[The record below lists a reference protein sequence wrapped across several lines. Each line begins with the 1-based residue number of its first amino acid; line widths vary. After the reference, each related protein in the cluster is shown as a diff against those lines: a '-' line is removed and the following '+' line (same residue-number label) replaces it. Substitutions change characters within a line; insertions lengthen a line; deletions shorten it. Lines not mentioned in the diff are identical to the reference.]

1 MIMKPGNIHKPKRGD
16 FLISEPFMNDP
27 NFGRTVVYL
36 CEHNEEGSFGFI
48 INRPTEVKVCDIL
61 DIAEFCNEKVF
72 VGGPVEQNTLHFI
85 LRGDKGIEGS
95 VEIADNIFWG
105 GNFDQLLSK
114 MENKVIA
121 GQDIRFFVGY
131 SGWSDGQLDTEMG
144 EGSWIVQKKPD
155 PSLLFDLESEQ
166 QWREVLRS
174 MGGEFKV
181 IANYPTDPRLN

>member
-1 MIMKPGNIHKPKRGD
+1 MLMKPENIQKPKRGD

-27 NFGRTVVYL
+27 IFGRTVVYL
-36 CEHNEEGSFGFI
+36 CEHNDDGSFGFI
-48 INRPTEVKVCDIL
+48 INRPTEVKVSDIL
-61 DIAEFCNEKVF
+61 DIATFCNETVF

-95 VEIADNIFWG
+95 VEIAEDIYWG
-105 GNFDQLLSK
+105 GNFDHLLSK
-114 MENKVIA
+114 IENKVIA
-121 GQDIRFFVGY
+121 SEDVRFFVGY
-131 SGWSDGQLDTEMG
+131 SGWSDGQLDAEME
-144 EGSWIVQKKPD
+144 EGFWIVQKKPN

-181 IANYPTDPRLN
+181 IANYPIDPRLN

>member
-1 MIMKPGNIHKPKRGD
+1 MKPSNIHNPKRGD

-85 LRGDKGIEGS
+85 LRGNKGIEGS

-105 GNFDQLLSK
+105 GNFEHLLSK
-114 MENKVIA
+114 LENKVIPS
-121 GQDIRFFVGY
+121 QDIRFFVGY
-131 SGWSDGQLDTEMG
+131 SGWSDGQLDNELE
-144 EGSWIVQKKPD
+144 EGSWIVQKKPN

-181 IANYPTDPRLN
+181 IANYPIDPRLN